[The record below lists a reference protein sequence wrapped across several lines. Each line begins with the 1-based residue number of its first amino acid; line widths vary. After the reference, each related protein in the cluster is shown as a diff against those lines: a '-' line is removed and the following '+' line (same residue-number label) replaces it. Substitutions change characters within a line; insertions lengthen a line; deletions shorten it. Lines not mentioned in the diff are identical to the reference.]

1 MIPHIEMSLPVDA
14 RRWRKAFLVLV
25 LSALGWIVPMAIEA
39 KQSRVYKVQGTIVAI
54 TLNQIPQLVVVR
66 TPLGPRDHMTV
77 GAIVNAQTKVFRGR
91 KRVALKNL
99 WEGES
104 VWLTYT
110 KTKTGVLAQLIR
122 VKG

>member
-1 MIPHIEMSLPVDA
+1 MVQHIEISLPVEP
-14 RRWRKAFLVLV
+14 RRCCTAVLVLV
-25 LSALGWIVPMAIEA
+25 LSVLGWLAPTASEA
-39 KQSRVYKVQGTIVAI
+39 KQSRVYKVQGTIIAI
-54 TLNQIPQLVVVR
+54 TLNQIPQLVVVK

-91 KRVALKNL
+91 KRVALTNL
-99 WEGES
+99 REGES

-110 KTKTGVLAQLIR
+110 KTKTGVLAQMIR

>member
-1 MIPHIEMSLPVDA
+1 MVQHIEISLPVEP
-14 RRWRKAFLVLV
+14 RRWCTAVLVLV
-25 LSALGWIVPMAIEA
+25 LSVLGWLAPFASEA
-39 KQSRVYKVQGTIVAI
+39 KQSRVYKVQGTIIAI
-54 TLNQIPQLVVVR
+54 TLNQIPQLVVVK

-91 KRVALKNL
+91 KRVALTNL
-99 WEGES
+99 REGES

-110 KTKTGVLAQLIR
+110 KTKTGVLAQMIR